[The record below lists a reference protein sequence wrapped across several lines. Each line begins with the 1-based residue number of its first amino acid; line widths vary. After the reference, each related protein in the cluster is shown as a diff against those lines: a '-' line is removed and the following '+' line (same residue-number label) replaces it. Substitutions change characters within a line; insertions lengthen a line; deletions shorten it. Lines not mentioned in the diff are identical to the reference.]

1 VNIKFINIPSNL
13 LFDTNVSSFAK
24 LLYGELY
31 VLSYKKGVCE
41 VSNHFLANANSC
53 STRKIIRALNNLK
66 ECGYIS
72 IIEYPTRK
80 IYIGMTELSPDLW
93 QKCQP

>member
-1 VNIKFINIPSNL
+1 MNIKYINITSNL
-13 LFDTNVSSFAK
+13 LFDSNVSSFAK

-41 VSNHFLANANSC
+41 VSNQFLANSNKC

-72 IIEYPTRK
+72 VIDSPSRK
-80 IYIGMTELSPDLW
+80 IYIGMTEMSPKL
-93 QKCQP
+93 